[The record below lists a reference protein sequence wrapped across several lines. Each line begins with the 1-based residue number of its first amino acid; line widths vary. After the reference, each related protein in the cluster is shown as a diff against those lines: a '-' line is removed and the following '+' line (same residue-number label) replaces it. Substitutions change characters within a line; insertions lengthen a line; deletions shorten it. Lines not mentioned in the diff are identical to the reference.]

1 MAENTMQVE
10 KLPKGGYMEIC
21 IYCGKEEAASSEHI
35 LQDSLGADWERK
47 SILCGACNNLFGR
60 TIDKALAN
68 EFVFFR
74 NFLSIRGKR
83 GDVPTL
89 HMENENGEKIK
100 RDGTTGDIT
109 TLAKPQIAKHDTGDG
124 TYTIS
129 VNAEVAKT
137 DKIYEDILKGLKR
150 KGLKIGATS
159 TNKYAA
165 QPVWNDAGRA
175 DFTLPTYIA
184 LRKSLLNYWCYLR
197 RDQEIAEIES
207 EAKKIHVFA
216 KFCDA
221 NQSTEERD
229 KLAAN
234 LGIDGFP
241 LSIDISSTAK
251 EIMRGQ
257 STIFDSIF
265 LVPIDKELYGGVCLF
280 NEIQWGFKI
289 SNNTSMN
296 NNPIITTVDIMKRKI
311 DTKQGDFQKISNS
324 DFKFL
329 QLDYKKRLEN
339 TQEYFSNAIQI
350 CAAMEHYTSIKN
362 IVEPGYLEKYFPI
375 TNRDV
380 IQGIFS
386 ERAAMVLGWE
396 FAPLGVK
403 PDFFKSEVGD
413 VFVQAVVSSF
423 FEHMEPNFTLTSEA
437 YAHFIGGSFKIAQSL
452 SKQLPVIAQFAK

>member
-1 MAENTMQVE
+1 
-10 KLPKGGYMEIC
+10 MEIC

-47 SILCGACNNLFGR
+47 NILCGTCNNLFGR

-83 GDVPTL
+83 GDVPAL

-109 TLAKPQIAKHDTGDG
+109 TLSKPQIAKHDTGDG

-129 VNAEVAKT
+129 VNTEVAKT

-150 KGLKIGATS
+150 KGLKIGTTS
-159 TNKYAA
+159 TNKYTAE
-165 QPVWNDAGRA
+165 PVGMMRA
-175 DFTLPTYIA
+175 ELVFTLPTYIA

-197 RDQEIAEIES
+197 RDYEIAEIKS
-207 EAKKIHVFA
+207 EAKKVHAFA
-216 KFCDA
+216 EFCDK
-221 NQSTEERD
+221 NQSTEERVEFA
-229 KLAAN
+229 KN

-251 EIMRGQ
+251 EVMRGK

-265 LVPIDKELYGGVCLF
+265 LIPRGKELYGGVCLF

-289 SNNTSMN
+289 SNNTSMDDI
-296 NNPIITTVDIMKRKI
+296 PIITTIDIMKRKI
-311 DTKQGDFQKISNS
+311 DKEQEGFKKISNK
-324 DFKFL
+324 DFNFL
-329 QLDYKKRLEN
+329 QLNHKERLKK
-339 TQEYFSNAIQI
+339 TQEYFSNAMQI

-362 IVEPGYLEKYFPI
+362 IVEPGDLEKYFPI
-375 TNRDV
+375 TKHEV
-380 IQGIFS
+380 IQGIFL
-386 ERAAMVLGWE
+386 ERAAMILGWT

-403 PDFFKSEVGD
+403 PEFFKSEKGE
-413 VFVQAVVSSF
+413 VFVQTVVSSF
-423 FEHMEPNFTLTSEA
+423 FEHMEPNFTLTSET
-437 YAHFIGGSFKIAQSL
+437 YAHFIGGSFKIAQQL